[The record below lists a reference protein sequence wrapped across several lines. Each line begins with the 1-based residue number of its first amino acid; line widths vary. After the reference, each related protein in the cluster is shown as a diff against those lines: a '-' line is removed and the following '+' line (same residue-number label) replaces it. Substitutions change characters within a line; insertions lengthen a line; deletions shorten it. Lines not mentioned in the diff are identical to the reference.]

1 MKPASSGGKASVGQ
15 RLKKSAN
22 GRPHDRLH
30 RRKRIKP
37 TAASLPDLGAPW
49 PDTGAAIPLELE
61 DDLRSRRD
69 DLVELLFPDLPKVH
83 WQTGSGGVP
92 DALAPTS
99 VGATADH

>member
-1 MKPASSGGKASVGQ
+1 MSERSFASGTGACRDPPAGRWNATKSASSGGKASAGP

-37 TAASLPDLGAPW
+37 TAASLPDLGTARA
-49 PDTGAAIPLELE
+49 DARAAIPLQLE

-69 DLVELLFPDLPKVH
+69 DLVEIGRAHV
-83 WQTGSGGVP
+83 
-92 DALAPTS
+92 
-99 VGATADH
+99 